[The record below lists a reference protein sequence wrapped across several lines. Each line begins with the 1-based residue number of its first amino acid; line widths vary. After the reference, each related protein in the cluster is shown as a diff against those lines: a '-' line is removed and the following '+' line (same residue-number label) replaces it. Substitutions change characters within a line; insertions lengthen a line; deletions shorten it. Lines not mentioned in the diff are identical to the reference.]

1 MEATL
6 ILADQSGV
14 AEARRVSIQIAQSLG
29 FSEKYQADAALV
41 VTEAATNILKYAGR
55 GEISLRPYK
64 EGAMERQQG
73 LEIVAVDRGPGIAN
87 LDLAQ
92 RDGFSTGGSLGAGL
106 GTMVRLSSLF
116 DIYSIEGSGTA
127 LLARIAGAKMPV
139 AAQGPRSAGY
149 EFGARSTPK
158 AGQIVCGDA
167 WSVRSVRGKLGI
179 ALLDGLGHGPLASEA
194 AGRAVGIFQDSGGDD
209 TPADVLRRAHEGL
222 KSTRGAVMA
231 VALFDPSTASVSFAG
246 VGNIVG
252 IVVSGE
258 VTQHLLSTDGTVG
271 YNMRLVRESTLDWKP
286 GSVLI
291 ATTDGLSTRWN
302 LNRHPGLTQRHPSL
316 IASVLHRDFA
326 RDTDDA
332 TVVVVKAR

>member
-6 ILADQSGV
+6 TLADQSGV
-14 AEARRVSIQIAQSLG
+14 AEARRVSIQVAQSLG
-29 FSEKYQADAALV
+29 FSDKYQADAALV

-55 GEISLRPYK
+55 GEISLRPYRD
-64 EGAMERQQG
+64 GATDGQQG
-73 LEIVAVDRGPGIAN
+73 LEVVALDRGPGIAN

-106 GTMVRLSSLF
+106 GTMGRLSSLF
-116 DIYSIEGSGTA
+116 DIYSIEGGGTA
-127 LLARIAGAKMPV
+127 LLARIAGAKPS
-139 AAQGPRSAGY
+139 QGARPPGY

-158 AGQIVCGDA
+158 AGQVVCGDA
-167 WSVRSVRGKLGI
+167 WSVRSVHGKLGI

-194 AGRAVGIFQDSGGDD
+194 AGRAVGIFQDGAGDD

-222 KSTRGAVMA
+222 KATRGAVMA

-291 ATTDGLSTRWN
+291 ASTDGLSTRWN
-302 LNRHPGLTQRHPSL
+302 LNRHPGLMQRHPSL

>member
-6 ILADQSGV
+6 TLADQSGV

-55 GEISLRPYK
+55 GEISLRPYR
-64 EGAMERQQG
+64 EGAMDRQQG
-73 LEIVAVDRGPGIAN
+73 LEVVALDRGPGIAN

-106 GTMVRLSSLF
+106 GTMVRLSSQF
-116 DIYSIEGSGTA
+116 DIYSTEGGGTA
-127 LLARIAGAKMPV
+127 LLARIAGVKMPV
-139 AAQGPRSAGY
+139 PAQGQRPPGY

-167 WSVRSVRGKLGI
+167 WSVRSVQGKLGI

-194 AGRAVGIFQDSGGDD
+194 AVRAVGIFQDSGGGD

-252 IVVSGE
+252 IVVTGE

-302 LNRHPGLTQRHPSL
+302 LNRHPGLMQRHPSL

>member
-6 ILADQSGV
+6 TLADQSGV
-14 AEARRVSIQIAQSLG
+14 AEARRASIQIAQSLG
-29 FSEKYQADAALV
+29 FSDRYQADAALV

-55 GEISLRPYK
+55 GEISLRPYRD
-64 EGAMERQQG
+64 GAMDAQQG
-73 LEIVAVDRGPGIAN
+73 LEVVALDRGPGIAS
-87 LDLAQ
+87 LELAQ
-92 RDGFSTGGSLGAGL
+92 RDGYSTGGSLGAGL
-106 GTMVRLSSLF
+106 GTMARLSSLF
-116 DIYSIEGSGTA
+116 DIYSIEGGGTA
-127 LLARIAGAKMPV
+127 LLARIAGAKVSGLSP
-139 AAQGPRSAGY
+139 PGY
-149 EFGARSTPK
+149 EFGAKSTPK

-167 WSVRSVRGKLGI
+167 WSVRSVHGKLGV

-194 AGRAVGIFQDSGGDD
+194 ASRAVGIFQDARGEE
-209 TPADVLRRAHEGL
+209 TPTDVLRRAHEGL
-222 KSTRGAVMA
+222 KATRGAVMA
-231 VALFDPSTASVSFAG
+231 VALFDPSSASVAFAG

-271 YNMRLVRESTLDWKP
+271 YNMRLVRESTLGWKP

-302 LNRHPGLTQRHPSL
+302 LNRHPGLMQRHPSL

>member
-6 ILADQSGV
+6 TLTDQSGV
-14 AEARRVSIQIAQSLG
+14 AEARRASIQIAQSLG
-29 FSEKYQADAALV
+29 FSDKYQADAALV

-55 GEISLRPYK
+55 GEISLRPYR
-64 EGAMERQQG
+64 EGAMDGQQG
-73 LEIVAVDRGPGIAN
+73 LEVLALDKGPGIAN

-92 RDGFSTGGSLGAGL
+92 RDGYSTGGSLGAGL
-106 GTMVRLSSLF
+106 GTMVRLSTLF
-116 DIYSIEGSGTA
+116 DIYSTEGGGTA
-127 LLARIAGAKMPV
+127 LLARIAGAKG
-139 AAQGPRSAGY
+139 AASQPPGY

-158 AGQIVCGDA
+158 AGQEVCGDA
-167 WSVRSVRGKLGI
+167 WSVHRVHGKLGV

-194 AGRAVGIFQDSGGDD
+194 SARAVGIFQNFNGDD
-209 TPADVLRRAHEGL
+209 TPSDVLRRAHEGL

-231 VALFDPSTASVSFAG
+231 VALFDPSTASVAFAG